1 VVYGPY
7 RRIGVRA
14 CERVGVWACGR
25 VGVRACGRKG
35 LFGVGT
41 LRRSGICSTRRTLP
55 YVAPTELAAIT
66 DIERYKYVAAT
77 ERRSRQTPN
86 AERQTLP
93 GTIGAAKTLLM
104 PAMNRAATQY
114 PSHSLTTGLIAGS
127 DLVIVCVSGVIKK
140 YK

>member
-1 VVYGPY
+1 MPLL
-7 RRIGVRA
+7 RSSSWIFAA
-14 CERVGVWACGR
+14 CY
-25 VGVRACGRKG
+25 KD
-35 LFGVGT
+35 
-41 LRRSGICSTRRTLP
+41 S
-55 YVAPTELAAIT
+55 APT
-66 DIERYKYVAAT
+66 DR
-77 ERRSRQTPN
+77 PN

-127 DLVIVCVSGVIKK
+127 DLGIVCISGVIKK

>member
-1 VVYGPY
+1 M
-7 RRIGVRA
+7 
-14 CERVGVWACGR
+14 
-25 VGVRACGRKG
+25 
-35 LFGVGT
+35 
-41 LRRSGICSTRRTLP
+41 
-55 YVAPTELAAIT
+55 
-66 DIERYKYVAAT
+66 DIEGYKY
-77 ERRSRQTPN
+77 SLPWSCLPDTPN

-127 DLVIVCVSGVIKK
+127 DLGIVCISGVIKK